1 MALRAQVAPVSG
13 VWMEPSAP
21 VSEPEESPEALPRP
35 SLRPFFGFYGGK
47 WRDSLKHFPPP
58 ASRTIVEPFAGSA
71 GYSVRYANRRIVLAE
86 LDPEIASVWRFL
98 IHTTPKEILSIPD
111 IADGQSVADLKICPE
126 ARSLVGFW
134 LNRAA
139 SSPRKKPSKWMREGI
154 RPGSF
159 WGDRVRSTIASQLES
174 IRHWEI
180 HNCSYDQVPVQDEAT
195 WFIDPPYESA
205 GRHYRYGAS
214 LIEYDKLAQW
224 CRSRSG
230 QVIVCENDGADWLP
244 FRELATVK
252 TTRAARRSKEV
263 YWLNTFEEPTEP
275 SR

>member
-1 MALRAQVAPVSG
+1 MVALAPRFEVVEGEWVEAQVTGLPV
-13 VWMEPSAP
+13 AQQ
-21 VSEPEESPEALPRP
+21 PRP

-47 WRDSLKHFPPP
+47 WRDTLKHYP
-58 ASRTIVEPFAGSA
+58 APEHDTIVEPFAGSA
-71 GYSVRYANRRIVLAE
+71 GYSVRYANRRVILAE
-86 LDPEIASVWRFL
+86 RDPEIAGVWKYL
-98 IHTTPKEILSIPD
+98 VGVSAKEILAIPD
-111 IADGQSVADLKICPE
+111 VEAGESVDDLKVVAE

-159 WGDRVRSTIASQLES
+159 WGDRVRNTIASQLEQ

-180 HNCSYDQVPVQDEAT
+180 HNCGYDQLEFSGEAT
-195 WFIDPPYESA
+195 WFIDPPYILA
-205 GRHYRYGAS
+205 GRHYRYGADR
-214 LIEYDKLAQW
+214 IDYADLAQW
-224 CRSRSG
+224 CRSRAG

-244 FRELATVK
+244 FRELASVK

-263 YWLNTFEEPTEP
+263 YWLDSFEEESAT
-275 SR
+275 